1 MTSQNIHF
9 THLISSKLISS
20 LLSADIIIQITIL
33 VKTFFLTKYQKI
45 PPTLLD
51 SMGTLWY
58 NKHNTKDEK
67 RDRFSVMCLLN
78 RCEAS
83 RFAACTYGIISTR
96 PCCCMYVYYVHER
109 GKAARL
115 ASIESSFDKRGALA
129 CDVVAHFTDVKCEC
143 GIINTTPR
151 MKSVTA
157 FLLCVY

>member
-83 RFAACTYGIISTR
+83 RFAACTYGIMIAETSAKQIFT
-96 PCCCMYVYYVHER
+96 
-109 GKAARL
+109 
-115 ASIESSFDKRGALA
+115 ASLSCALRSCIIDGRA
-129 CDVVAHFTDVKCEC
+129 KTKGTQKVTD
-143 GIINTTPR
+143 
-151 MKSVTA
+151 
-157 FLLCVY
+157 FLGEEEQRSK

>member
-1 MTSQNIHF
+1 MESRVTSQNIHF

-83 RFAACTYGIISTR
+83 RFAACTYGIMKTLNEHK
-96 PCCCMYVYYVHER
+96 PT
-109 GKAARL
+109 A
-115 ASIESSFDKRGALA
+115 
-129 CDVVAHFTDVKCEC
+129 KCELS
-143 GIINTTPR
+143 GSYTW
-151 MKSVTA
+151 
-157 FLLCVY
+157 LLSERKPPAATQRELRRHGTIFTSLCI